1 MMKFISSFFLQILPS
16 VIATVLG
23 AYIVNHYINP
33 KSDSG
38 APKAAYS
45 DAAAT
50 PEQASNKAGTKA
62 SPAKPAAASDTA
74 RVIPDRAIPD
84 KANADRAT
92 AEKAAAEK
100 VAAEKAAS
108 EKALADKAAVEA
120 KHPNPRER
128 VVRGKPAPVVE
139 PAASVAAAPAG
150 AGERRDANELA
161 RAAIDRLRG
170 STEARPADPPR
181 ASVVT
186 ATSASG
192 TSAAAT
198 TGTAST
204 MGTASAGNGPSQGL
218 VQPLPPPV
226 VVAAPVQGPVSA
238 PRVQPLQS
246 ASSDGTTVGERRRM
260 VPPADIPAA
269 PPIDL
274 SASAQQAK
282 TNMAEDMLSAARSV
296 INSVVPQ

>member
-100 VAAEKAAS
+100 VAAEKAA
-108 EKALADKAAVEA
+108 VEA

-150 AGERRDANELA
+150 AEERRDANELA

>member
-100 VAAEKAAS
+100 AAAEKVAAE
-108 EKALADKAAVEA
+108 KAAVEA

-150 AGERRDANELA
+150 AEERRDANELA